1 MLAVKLA
8 LIVAAGVST
17 LAPNST
23 MDSRARMRGN
33 DVLSRN
39 DGGGEVS
46 ARVAGQA
53 PNTTTSFDV
62 SGIRV
67 ILRQS
72 TANNVVAANL
82 YLLGGARQ
90 VTPVNAGVEAL
101 LFEVSDRGTKKYPRA
116 ALRRTMSRL
125 GSEIVSE
132 PGDDWTIFGIRATTE
147 VLDSTW
153 AVFADRI
160 MQPTLA
166 ASDVALLKS
175 QFISGIRQRRD
186 DPDALAE
193 YLADSIAF
201 SGHPYAV
208 PVTGTE
214 ASITSLDAAA
224 LKAYHDSQI
233 VKSRMLLV
241 VVGNVDRAHVERLI
255 RGTLATLPAGSYKWT
270 PPPRLPEGR
279 AAVVVEQRSLP
290 TNYILGYYSGP
301 LANSEDYQALRIATS
316 VLTGQMFAE
325 IRTRQNLTYDVHA
338 PFLDRAASA
347 GGLYVSTASPDTT
360 LKLMYSAVNELQ
372 NGLLS
377 REGLARL
384 EQQFL
389 TEYFLDNETNG
400 AQADFLARAEL
411 YRGDYRNAEKFV
423 DELKSVTPEAVQR
436 VARKYMKGIR
446 FAYVGD
452 PGKLRRELITRF

>member
-1 MLAVKLA
+1 
-8 LIVAAGVST
+8 
-17 LAPNST
+17 
-23 MDSRARMRGN
+23 
-33 DVLSRN
+33 
-39 DGGGEVS
+39 
-46 ARVAGQA
+46 
-53 PNTTTSFDV
+53 
-62 SGIRV
+62 
-67 ILRQS
+67 
-72 TANNVVAANL
+72 
-82 YLLGGARQ
+82 
-90 VTPVNAGVEAL
+90 
-101 LFEVSDRGTKKYPRA
+101 
-116 ALRRTMSRL
+116 
-125 GSEIVSE
+125 VSE

-153 AVFADRI
+153 SVFADRI

-166 ASDVALLKS
+166 ANDVALLKS

-186 DPDALAE
+186 DPDALVE

-201 SGHPYAV
+201 TGHPYAV

-224 LKAYHDSQI
+224 LKAYHNSQI

-241 VVGNVDRAHVERLI
+241 VVGNVDRAHVERLV

-347 GGLYVSTASPDTT
+347 GGLYVSTAFPDTT

-384 EQQFL
+384 ERQFL

-452 PGKLRRELITRF
+452 PGKLRRELMTRF